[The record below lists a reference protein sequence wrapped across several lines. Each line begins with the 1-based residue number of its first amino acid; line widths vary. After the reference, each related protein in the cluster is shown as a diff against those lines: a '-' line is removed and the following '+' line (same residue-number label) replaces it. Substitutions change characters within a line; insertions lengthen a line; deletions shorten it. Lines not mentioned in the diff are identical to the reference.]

1 MAENTLDN
9 LNDLQF
15 DVLKE
20 IGNIGAGNATTA
32 LAKMMN
38 MKIDMNVPRVDL
50 VPFTN
55 LPDIFGSPEEVLAG
69 ILVQLDGDIKG
80 MMMFLVKEKSAH
92 NLVNSLMGGMIQSSG
107 DGFSDM
113 ELSALGEIGNII
125 IGAYLSAMS
134 NLTSLKIS
142 SSVPYISIDM
152 AGALLSDDEDINYST
167 EGDGI
172 SAKIRGD
179 KVLLIETQFGELD
192 FVNGYFLMVPELES
206 YDAILSSLGM

>member
-92 NLVNSLMGGMIQSSG
+92 NLVNSLMGGMIQSSD

-152 AGALLSDDEDINYST
+152 AGALLSVPAIEF
-167 EGDGI
+167 G
-172 SAKIRGD
+172 KLGD

>member
-1 MAENTLDN
+1 MAEKTLDN

-32 LAKMMN
+32 LAKMIN
-38 MKIDMNVPRVDL
+38 MKIDMNVPRVEL
-50 VPFTN
+50 VPFTD
-55 LPDIFGSPEEVLAG
+55 LPDTFGSAEEVLAG

-80 MMMFLVKEKSAH
+80 MMMFLVKEESAH
-92 NLVNSLMGGMIQSSG
+92 HLVNSLMGGMVLNDG

-113 ELSALGEIGNII
+113 ELSALSEIGNII

-134 NLTSLKIS
+134 NLTNLKIA

-152 AGALLSDDEDINYST
+152 AGALLSVPAIEF
-167 EGDGI
+167 G
-172 SAKIRGD
+172 KLGD

-206 YDAILSSLGM
+206 YDVILTSLGM

>member
-152 AGALLSDDEDINYST
+152 AGALLSVPAIEF
-167 EGDGI
+167 G
-172 SAKIRGD
+172 KLGD

-192 FVNGYFLMVPELES
+192 FVNGYFLMVPEFES

>member
-152 AGALLSDDEDINYST
+152 AGALFSVPAIEFGKL
-167 EGDGI
+167 
-172 SAKIRGD
+172 GD

>member
-38 MKIDMNVPRVDL
+38 VKIDMNVPRVDL

-152 AGALLSDDEDINYST
+152 AGALLSVPAIEF
-167 EGDGI
+167 G
-172 SAKIRGD
+172 KLGD

>member
-55 LPDIFGSPEEVLAG
+55 LPDIFGSPEEVLAR

-80 MMMFLVKEKSAH
+80 MMTFLVKEKSAH

-152 AGALLSDDEDINYST
+152 AGALLSVPAIEF
-167 EGDGI
+167 G
-172 SAKIRGD
+172 KLGD

>member
-69 ILVQLDGDIKG
+69 ILVQRDGDIKG

-152 AGALLSDDEDINYST
+152 AGALLSVPAIEF
-167 EGDGI
+167 G
-172 SAKIRGD
+172 KLGD

>member
-69 ILVQLDGDIKG
+69 ILVQLDGDVKG

-152 AGALLSDDEDINYST
+152 AGALLSVPAIEF
-167 EGDGI
+167 G
-172 SAKIRGD
+172 KLGD

>member
-125 IGAYLSAMS
+125 LGAYLSAMS

-152 AGALLSDDEDINYST
+152 AGALLSVPAIEF
-167 EGDGI
+167 G
-172 SAKIRGD
+172 KLGD

>member
-152 AGALLSDDEDINYST
+152 AVALLSVPAIEV
-167 EGDGI
+167 G
-172 SAKIRGD
+172 KLGD

>member
-152 AGALLSDDEDINYST
+152 AGALLSVPAIEF
-167 EGDGI
+167 G
-172 SAKIRGD
+172 KVGD

>member
-152 AGALLSDDEDINYST
+152 AGALLSVPAIEF
-167 EGDGI
+167 G
-172 SAKIRGD
+172 KLGD

-192 FVNGYFLMVPELES
+192 FVNVYFLMVPELES

>member
-9 LNDLQF
+9 LNDIQF

-38 MKIDMNVPRVDL
+38 MKIDMNVPRVEL

-80 MMMFLVKEKSAH
+80 MMMFLVKEESAH
-92 NLVNSLMGGMIQSSG
+92 NLVDSLMGGMVQSANG
-107 DGFSDM
+107 EFSEM
-113 ELSALGEIGNII
+113 ELSALSEIGNII

-134 NLTSLKIS
+134 NLTNLKIA

-152 AGALLSDDEDINYST
+152 AGALLSVPAIEF
-167 EGDGI
+167 G
-172 SAKIRGD
+172 KLGD

-206 YDAILSSLGM
+206 YDVILSSLGM

>member
-152 AGALLSDDEDINYST
+152 AGALLSVPAIEF
-167 EGDGI
+167 G
-172 SAKIRGD
+172 KLGD

-206 YDAILSSLGM
+206 YDAYYRH

>member
-92 NLVNSLMGGMIQSSG
+92 NLVNSLMGGMIQNSG

-152 AGALLSDDEDINYST
+152 AGALLSVPAIEF
-167 EGDGI
+167 G
-172 SAKIRGD
+172 KLGD

>member
-92 NLVNSLMGGMIQSSG
+92 NLVNSLVGGMIQSSG

-152 AGALLSDDEDINYST
+152 AGALLSVPAIEF
-167 EGDGI
+167 G
-172 SAKIRGD
+172 KLGD

>member
-134 NLTSLKIS
+134 NLTSLKIA

-152 AGALLSDDEDINYST
+152 AGALLSVPAIEF
-167 EGDGI
+167 G
-172 SAKIRGD
+172 KLGD

-206 YDAILSSLGM
+206 YDAILSSLGL

>member
-152 AGALLSDDEDINYST
+152 AGALLSVPAIEF
-167 EGDGI
+167 G
-172 SAKIRGD
+172 KLGD
-179 KVLLIETQFGELD
+179 KVLLIETQFGELN

>member
-9 LNDLQF
+9 LNDIQF

-38 MKIDMNVPRVDL
+38 MKIDMNVPRVEL

-55 LPDIFGSPEEVLAG
+55 LPDTFGSAEEVLAG

-80 MMMFLVKEKSAH
+80 MMMFLVKEESAH
-92 NLVNSLMGGMIQSSG
+92 HLVDSLMGGMVQSG
-107 DGFSDM
+107 NGEFSEM
-113 ELSALGEIGNII
+113 ELSALSEIGNII

-134 NLTSLKIS
+134 NLTNLKIA

-152 AGALLSDDEDINYST
+152 AGALLSVPAIEF
-167 EGDGI
+167 G
-172 SAKIRGD
+172 KLGD

-206 YDAILSSLGM
+206 YDVILSSLGM

>member
-152 AGALLSDDEDINYST
+152 AGALLSVPAIEFGKL
-167 EGDGI
+167 GDT
-172 SAKIRGD
+172 
-179 KVLLIETQFGELD
+179 VLLLAPPFGALA

>member
-32 LAKMMN
+32 LAKMMD

-152 AGALLSDDEDINYST
+152 AGALLSVPAIEF
-167 EGDGI
+167 G
-172 SAKIRGD
+172 KLGD

>member
-20 IGNIGAGNATTA
+20 IGNIGAGNATSA

-152 AGALLSDDEDINYST
+152 AGALLSVPAIEF
-167 EGDGI
+167 G
-172 SAKIRGD
+172 KLGD

>member
-1 MAENTLDN
+1 MTEKTLDN
-9 LNDLQF
+9 LNDIQF

-38 MKIDMNVPRVDL
+38 MKIDMNVPRVEL

-55 LPDIFGSPEEVLAG
+55 LPDTFGSPEEVLAG

-80 MMMFLVKEKSAH
+80 MMMFLVKEESAH
-92 NLVNSLMGGMIQSSG
+92 NLVNSLMGGMVPQG
-107 DGFSDM
+107 DGSFSDM
-113 ELSALGEIGNII
+113 ELSALSEIGNII

-134 NLTSLKIS
+134 NLTNLKIAS
-142 SSVPYISIDM
+142 SIPYISIDM
-152 AGALLSDDEDINYST
+152 AGALLSVPAIEF
-167 EGDGI
+167 G
-172 SAKIRGD
+172 KLGD

-206 YDAILSSLGM
+206 YGPILSSLGM

>member
-152 AGALLSDDEDINYST
+152 AGALLSVPAIEF
-167 EGDGI
+167 G
-172 SAKIRGD
+172 KLGD

-206 YDAILSSLGM
+206 YDEILSSLGM

>member
-1 MAENTLDN
+1 MAERELDK

-38 MKIDMNVPRVDL
+38 TKIDMNVPRVEM
-50 VPFTN
+50 VPFTE
-55 LPDIFGSPEEVLAG
+55 LPDTFGSPEEVLAG

-80 MMMFLVKEKSAH
+80 MMMFLAKEESAH
-92 NLVNSLMGGMIQSSG
+92 TLVNSLMGGMGVTS
-107 DGFSDM
+107 DGTFSEM
-113 ELSALGEIGNII
+113 ELSALSEIGNII

-134 NLTSLKIS
+134 NLTNLKIA

-152 AGALLSDDEDINYST
+152 AGALLSVPAIEF
-167 EGDGI
+167 G
-172 SAKIRGD
+172 KLGD

-192 FVNGYFLMVPELES
+192 LVNGYFLMVPELES
-206 YDAILSSLGM
+206 YDVILSSLGM

>member
-152 AGALLSDDEDINYST
+152 AGALLCVPAIEF
-167 EGDGI
+167 G
-172 SAKIRGD
+172 KLGD

>member
-55 LPDIFGSPEEVLAG
+55 LPDIFGSPEDVLAG

-152 AGALLSDDEDINYST
+152 AGALLSVPAIEF
-167 EGDGI
+167 G
-172 SAKIRGD
+172 KLGD

>member
-32 LAKMMN
+32 LAMMMN
-38 MKIDMNVPRVDL
+38 MKIDINVPRVDL

-152 AGALLSDDEDINYST
+152 AGALLSVPAIEF
-167 EGDGI
+167 G
-172 SAKIRGD
+172 KLGD